1 MKTNVILIILMML
14 ISTSVTAVT
23 GRNPTGVNVNTNGPS
38 TVLITFHNLA
48 ANETSVDA
56 FWCGDVTSTGVVV
69 GTNPCVP
76 GTLLGHLPKRNDFS
90 RITGSGTTTG
100 GGDTTLNK
108 LFPRS
113 KTKSSARA
121 TTHRNLT
128 DVMSIPTAVIRRAYQ
143 EAQRGRSSEF
153 FYVRQFVNNGIST
166 YVTVTCRMGAGGA
179 RSPLALTRVDL
190 DFNDARSRKAI
201 TQVKQFSQ
209 LKPFSAAITYN
220 GTGLLKGR
228 WEIVLPGDVEPSSFD
243 LLSEASLPAE
253 ERPLQKRYRLIS
265 RFQKFLAPNGKAVIP
280 GPDPKLLPVN
290 EKGLYRILFRVEAS
304 NDKEG
309 NSDTLAGILNTGGVA
324 GFAMPTLRYFVG
336 DSSQLAVAKSYPPI
350 TLLLPHSKQVLDSS
364 AVEFTWF
371 ELKDSKDVA
380 IYKIE
385 FYQAGGN
392 KNLIA
397 SALIKPG
404 SSSYK
409 PVDSVLNKLNQPLLW
424 KVVALDENGKTL
436 STSPLRTLKASALQ
450 SQKK

>member
-1 MKTNVILIILMML
+1 MKTQLLFIILITL
-14 ISTSVTAVT
+14 ISTQVSAVT
-23 GRNPTGVNVNTNGPS
+23 GRNPTGVNVNSNGTS
-38 TVLITFHNLA
+38 TVFITFQNLDV
-48 ANETSVDA
+48 NETSVDA

-90 RITGSGTTTG
+90 RINGSGITG
-100 GGDTTLNK
+100 GNDDGPNSVFPGSINK
-108 LFPRS
+108 S
-113 KTKSSARA
+113 KSQKIAA
-121 TTHRNLT
+121 PRNLT
-128 DVMSIPTAVIRRAYQ
+128 DIMSIPTAVIRRAYQ

-153 FYVRQFVNNGIST
+153 FYIRHFVNNGIST

-179 RSPLALTRVDL
+179 RSPLALTRVDV
-190 DFNDARSRKAI
+190 DFNQSKSRKAI
-201 TQVKQFSQ
+201 TQVKQFKQ
-209 LKPFSAAITYN
+209 IEPFSAAITYN
-220 GTGLLKGR
+220 GSGLIKGR
-228 WEIVLPGDVEPSSFD
+228 WEVVLPGDVEPSSFD

-265 RFQKFLAPNGKAVIP
+265 RFQKFLAPNGKTVIP

-309 NSDTLAGILNTGGVA
+309 NSDTLGGIVNTGGVA

-336 DSSQLAVAKSYPPI
+336 ETTQLVATKQYPPI
-350 TLLLPHSKQVLDSS
+350 TLLLPHSQQILDSKPT
-364 AVEFTWF
+364 EFSWF

-380 IYKIE
+380 VYKIE
-385 FYQAGGN
+385 FYQSEGD

-409 PVDSVLNKLNQPLLW
+409 PVESVQSILNQPLIW
-424 KVVALDENGKTL
+424 KVEALDVNGKVL
-436 STSPLRTLKASALQ
+436 SSSPLRRLNMG
-450 SQKK
+450 KKSHQ